1 MSKRV
6 LIVIVAGLVVA
17 IAPSVARAEGGNGA
31 SFCSNSG
38 APVRDPAGP
47 ILGDLSTYGNA
58 GEIISFIARSD
69 DKPERPGELVRLAC
83 NPSG

>member
-6 LIVIVAGLVVA
+6 VIATVAGLAVA
-17 IAPSVARAEGGNGA
+17 IVPSVASAEGGAGA

-47 ILGDLSTYGNA
+47 VLGDLSTYGNA

-69 DKPERPGELVRLAC
+69 DRPGQPGQLVKMAC

>member
-6 LIVIVAGLVVA
+6 VAMIVAGLGVA
-17 IAPSVARAEGGNGA
+17 IVPSVAGADGGNGA

-38 APVRDPAGP
+38 APVRDQGGP
-47 ILGDLSTYGNA
+47 VLGDPSTYGNA
-58 GEIISFIARSD
+58 GEIISFVARGD
-69 DKPERPGELVRLAC
+69 DSPAQPGQLVKLAC

>member
-6 LIVIVAGLVVA
+6 VIAIVAGLGIA
-17 IAPSVARAEGGNGA
+17 IVPSVAGAEGGNGA

-38 APVRDPAGP
+38 APVRAVGGP
-47 ILGDLSTYGNA
+47 VLGDLSTYGNA
-58 GEIISFIARSD
+58 GEIISSIAREFRQ
-69 DKPERPGELVRLAC
+69 PERPGQLVSASC

>member
-1 MSKRV
+1 MPKRV
-6 LIVIVAGLVVA
+6 VIAIVAGLGVIIVPS
-17 IAPSVARAEGGNGA
+17 IANAEGGNGA

-47 ILGDLSTYGNA
+47 VLGDLSTYGNA
-58 GEIISFIARSD
+58 GEIISFIARGD
-69 DKPERPGELVRLAC
+69 GRPERPGQLVNAAC